1 MKNTISAIFLIV
13 FFLLVLLATVGG
25 GSFYLG
31 MAKVVIENQ
40 PKLETLS
47 KLQSLMQSE
56 MVTATTFAT
65 GDVTKISGRKITL
78 ALDEEKLE
86 IPISAD
92 ARILNV
98 IPVET
103 AQGKM
108 YEPKEG
114 IFEDIK
120 VGDNIYVNIIVT
132 PDGNYEGIEARI
144 LPE

>member
-1 MKNTISAIFLIV
+1 
-13 FFLLVLLATVGG
+13 
-25 GSFYLG
+25 
-31 MAKVVIENQ
+31 
-40 PKLETLS
+40 
-47 KLQSLMQSE
+47 MQSE